1 MEVSKAMM
9 VSENAE
15 NNVGEAS
22 NRANTSSGDETFQT
36 RENRKRKES
45 EGSCSETLDDAE
57 DESNVP
63 KKKSFSWT
71 SEMHRKFVDA
81 IAQIGEDSSGVTV
94 PTIDWTT
101 GFPEDNSRSDE
112 PGLTRENV
120 ASHLQALTIRYIL
133 CTGAAWQEGGDYLRK
148 TVQLKRFSDVVNEK
162 EAEKKRRI
170 NELKKKIDDVH

>member
-1 MEVSKAMM
+1 MM

-71 SEMHRKFVDA
+71 SEMHRKFMDA
-81 IAQIGEDSSGVTV
+81 IAQIGEDRAFPKTIVEVMNQDLRGKMLLAICRIVGEEIHMHKISSAILYEKGKEKSYIVHV
-94 PTIDWTT
+94 IDTLLK
-101 GFPEDNSRSDE
+101 PIHHSQRS
-112 PGLTRENV
+112 TAV
-120 ASHLQALTIRYIL
+120 
-133 CTGAAWQEGGDYLRK
+133 
-148 TVQLKRFSDVVNEK
+148 F
-162 EAEKKRRI
+162 
-170 NELKKKIDDVH
+170 